1 MRLGVAAALVDGSF
15 LPGDVE
21 VEDGVVTLIGS
32 VRFSGEVPV
41 VVGLASDVT
50 GVVHVDNR
58 LTYDEFDV
66 R

>member
-1 MRLGVAAALVDGSF
+1 MATTRA
-15 LPGDVE
+15 
-21 VEDGVVTLIGS
+21 S
-32 VRFSGEVPV
+32 VLRVSSRRPQLSGEVPV
-41 VVGLASDVT
+41 IVGLASDVT